1 MSKKDRDSDVYV
13 GVALCNKCPDI
24 HLIVKQDGGFSASVA
39 LTDEDWQELIAE
51 YHKLRQDH
59 LARGGASLQ

>member
-1 MSKKDRDSDVYV
+1 MSEPDTDEDVYLWV
-13 GVALCNKCPDI
+13 SLCDKCPDI
-24 HLIVKQDGGFSASVA
+24 HLIIKQGDDFSASVA